1 MLHKHQQKG
10 PNIVCI
16 EWEKNDEHKRKK
28 KKKNATRM
36 PNPPRLV
43 STCGLSEVDY
53 AG

>member
-28 KKKNATRM
+28 KKRM
-36 PNPPRLV
+36 RLACQ
-43 STCGLSEVDY
+43 THL
-53 AG
+53 A